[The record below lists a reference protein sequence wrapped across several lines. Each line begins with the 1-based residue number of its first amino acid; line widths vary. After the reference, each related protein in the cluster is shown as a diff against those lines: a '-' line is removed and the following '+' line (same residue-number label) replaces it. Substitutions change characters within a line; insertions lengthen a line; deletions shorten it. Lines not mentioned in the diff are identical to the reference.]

1 MNKKKDFS
9 VSIGFSSIM
18 MVFIMICLVTFAAL
32 SVLTANSDHRLS
44 KKMADKTTAYY
55 QADTIAKGVAC
66 QIDQALASLYAECGD
81 ETAYYSSISPERLVM
96 DMPNKVQNVSVD
108 LEQEMPVVSYQVTIS
123 DIQTLYVTLEIHY
136 PKSGEENFYEI
147 TGWQT
152 KTDHTPVESD
162 THLKLFGG

>member
-44 KKMADKTTAYY
+44 SKMADKTTAYY
-55 QADTIAKGVAC
+55 EADAIGKGVAC
-66 QIDQALASLYAECGD
+66 QIDQALASLYAECSD
-81 ETAYYSSISPERLVM
+81 EMTYYSSISPERLII
-96 DMPNKVQNVSVD
+96 DMPDKVKNVTVD
-108 LEQEMPVVSYQVTIS
+108 FEQEVPVVSYQVTIS
-123 DIQTLYVTLEIHY
+123 DIQTLYVSLEVHY
-136 PKSGEENFYEI
+136 PKSGEENFYKI
-147 TGWQT
+147 MSWQT
-152 KTDHTPVESD
+152 KTDHAPVESD